1 MSNVKILFASSNP
14 NKLREIRLGFG
25 RFGIDIL
32 APESVLDVAE
42 TEGTYF
48 GNARLK
54 ADAYGEFLGVPCLSD
69 DSGIEVGALDWQPG
83 VHSAR
88 FAGVGASSREN
99 NRKLLLDLYEKKD
112 RSARMRSVLCLRLAE
127 GQYLFT
133 EGVLEGHI
141 LSEPRGEGGWGYEPL
156 FCLAPYNK
164 SIAELRDEGV
174 DFETHRTRSIATMA
188 ERIVQLEL

>member
-1 MSNVKILFASSNP
+1 MSKVKIVFASSNP
-14 NKLREIRLGFG
+14 YKLREIRLGFN
-25 RFGIDIL
+25 RSGIEIL
-32 APESVLDVAE
+32 PPEVLLDVEE

-54 ADAYGEFLGVPCLSD
+54 ADAYGETLGLPCLSD
-69 DSGIEVGALDWQPG
+69 DSGIEVSALNWQPG

-88 FAGVGASSREN
+88 FAGIGASSREN
-99 NRKLLLDLYEKKD
+99 NRKLLSDLYDKKD
-112 RSARMRSVLCLRLAE
+112 RTARMRSVLCLRLTR

-141 LSEPRGEGGWGYEPL
+141 LTEPRGEGGWGYEPL
-156 FCLAPYNK
+156 FCLDSFGK

-174 DFETHRTRSIATMA
+174 DFETHRTRSIATMS
-188 ERIVQLEL
+188 ERILQLEL